1 MAHDQKEQAPT
12 QVEYHSLVGCLP
24 RIVWM
29 GVGNIGLVVAVL
41 AVYESTTGWT
51 IADLLFWGVV
61 GVLIGTRYVDI
72 VRYQG
77 LTADGQPATMAHF
90 RRYAIVLLATAVA
103 LWAATRALGPGFP

>member
-1 MAHDQKEQAPT
+1 
-12 QVEYHSLVGCLP
+12 
-24 RIVWM
+24 
-29 GVGNIGLVVAVL
+29 
-41 AVYESTTGWT
+41 
-51 IADLLFWGVV
+51 
-61 GVLIGTRYVDI
+61 VLIGTRYVDI

>member
-1 MAHDQKEQAPT
+1 MAHHQKEQAPT
-12 QVEYHSLVGCLP
+12 PVEYQSLVGCLP

-29 GVGNIGLVVAVL
+29 GLGNMALVVAAL
-41 AVYESTTGWT
+41 AIHQSTGWT
-51 IADLLFWGVV
+51 IADLLFWTVV
-61 GVLIGTRYVDI
+61 GLLIGTRYVDI

-90 RRYAIVLLATAVA
+90 RRYAIVLLGTAVA